1 MCAPSDAPRA
11 AAPPA
16 ARVARRPPPASRA
29 ARRARR
35 PRCAPPT
42 SHELGCLGS
51 PRSWTRATRA
61 GGGGVRL
68 WIPLLMLGACP
79 AVCAVQAL
87 TTIEAFMTKHFDSN
101 FKELPVALAAQ
112 ELKAG
117 TKAGK
122 RVAAA
127 VGEDVAGGEAGGMAG
142 GMAAAEGAPTAK
154 RTRINLS
161 KLDRTFIDGY
171 LDMYVTLSGNATGR
185 ARLFASIL
193 EAAKLVGTLG
203 SDTWTTKVISD
214 RLHNALK
221 AHNKALAASAEAAE
235 AEAAEAEAAEVVSP
249 DEAPPCE

>member
-1 MCAPSDAPRA
+1 
-11 AAPPA
+11 
-16 ARVARRPPPASRA
+16 
-29 ARRARR
+29 
-35 PRCAPPT
+35 
-42 SHELGCLGS
+42 
-51 PRSWTRATRA
+51 
-61 GGGGVRL
+61 
-68 WIPLLMLGACP
+68 MLGACP

-101 FKELPVALAAQ
+101 FKEMPVALAAQ

-235 AEAAEAEAAEVVSP
+235 AEAAEAEAAEVDRPMRRHRVSSVGCSCGVP
-249 DEAPPCE
+249 LMDPSNTSHVHRVGVGAMWCTRHMLCTRLR